1 MFTSRLNPA
10 VLLSAAPPGA
20 AAHHVVAMPVSRPLS
35 AKEQAWWLVFIA
47 LHAPLGLWMQS
58 QSIVVFVQGTF
69 AILLGCWWALDA
81 SRSDRVAYVAAYMVG
96 SEVLWRM
103 VTDAL
108 PWESAKYGLVVVFSA
123 ALVNR
128 FGLKSLLAPALC
140 FALLLPS
147 AAITINEAIPSALR
161 GMLSFNLSGPLSLA
175 VSAAFFS
182 RIELSPAMVLRVFLL
197 LVAPVVAI
205 GSIVVFNIV
214 TAEHLEFTFE
224 SNFATSGGFGPNQVS
239 LALGLGALS
248 CFWCLLARDVRWPAR
263 TVLFLLMLW
272 LASQCALT
280 FSRGGML
287 GASVSAA
294 VALAFLVLDADAR
307 KKLVLVLPLLVT
319 LGYFIIWPA
328 LVNFTG
334 GNLAVRYGETGLSRR
349 DELGSED
356 IDLWMRS
363 PVLGVGPGMSPR
375 HHRNGV
381 ASHTEFTRLL
391 AEHGFFGA
399 VAIGL
404 LVSLGLRNIYRAPS
418 PHAKALVASAFA
430 WSLLFMVNSAM
441 RTVAPSFMYGLS
453 CCVFAYAAKGSARRI
468 ERVEDQPSRRLVLR
482 RRQSSAA

>member
-1 MFTSRLNPA
+1 MFTRRLNPA
-10 VLLSAAPPGA
+10 TALATDSADAVAPEATATPRSAA
-20 AAHHVVAMPVSRPLS
+20 LS

-58 QSIVVFVQGTF
+58 QSMVVWAQGAF
-69 AILLGCWWALDA
+69 SILLGCWWSLNS
-81 SRSDRVAYVAAYMVG
+81 SRMDRVAYVAAYMVG

-108 PWESAKYGLVVVFSA
+108 PWESAKYGLVMIFSA
-123 ALVNR
+123 ALLNR

-140 FALLLPS
+140 FSLLLPS
-147 AAITINEAIPSALR
+147 VAVTVDEAAPAALR

-182 RIELSPAMVLRVFLL
+182 RLQLSPAMVLRVFLL

-214 TAEHLEFTFE
+214 TAEHLTFTFE

-248 CFWCLLARDVRWPAR
+248 CFWCLLARDLRWPAR
-263 TVLFLLMLW
+263 TLLFPLMLW
-272 LASQCALT
+272 LAAQCALT

-287 GASVSAA
+287 GASLSAA
-294 VALAFLVLDADAR
+294 IALVFLVLDADAR
-307 KKLVLVLPLLVT
+307 RKLVLVVPLLVVI
-319 LGYFIIWPA
+319 GYFVIWPA

-334 GNLAVRYGETGLSRR
+334 GNLAVRYGETGLTHR

-356 IDLWMRS
+356 LDLWMRN

-375 HHRNGV
+375 HHLNGV
-381 ASHTEFTRLL
+381 AAHTEFTRLL

-399 VAIGL
+399 VTLGL
-404 LVSLGLRNIYRAPS
+404 LVGLGVRNIYRAPT

-453 CCVFAYAAKGSARRI
+453 CCVFAYGTTATARRA
-468 ERVEDQPSRRLVLR
+468 EPAEEQPTRRLVGGR
-482 RRQSSAA
+482 SESSAA